1 MHIVTDMIYYHEVI
15 NVTYFDR
22 RKVFVYIVITLLIVE
37 AIFRGTIEMDILLEL
52 ILLNIVY
59 ELILIN
65 DYLRNHK

>member
-37 AIFRGTIEMDILLEL
+37 AIFRGTIEMDILLGL

>member
-1 MHIVTDMIYYHEVI
+1 M
-15 NVTYFDR
+15 TYFDR
-22 RKVFVYIVITLLIVE
+22 RKVFVYIVVTLLIVE
-37 AIFRGTIEMDILLEL
+37 AIFQGTIKMDVLLGL

>member
-1 MHIVTDMIYYHEVI
+1 M
-15 NVTYFDR
+15 TYFDR
-22 RKVFVYIVITLLIVE
+22 RKVFVYIVVTLLIVE
-37 AIFRGTIEMDILLEL
+37 AIFQGTIEMDILLGL